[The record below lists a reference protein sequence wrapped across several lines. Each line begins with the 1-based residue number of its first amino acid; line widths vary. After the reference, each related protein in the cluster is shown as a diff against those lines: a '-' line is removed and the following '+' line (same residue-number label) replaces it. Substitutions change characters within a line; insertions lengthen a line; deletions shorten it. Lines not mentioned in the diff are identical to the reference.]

1 MQSTSEFCF
10 YSVHEAVLLFFE
22 AIFAVGFRP
31 DAFPEVA
38 LDGRGGEKP
47 AVAVSLLRLG
57 ALSAAQ
63 ALSPAFPAGWER
75 EAKLER

>member
-1 MQSTSEFCF
+1 MQSTSECCF
-10 YSVHEAVLLFFE
+10 YSVHEAALLFFE

-38 LDGRGGEKP
+38 LDGGVGNASRCCQPVET
-47 AVAVSLLRLG
+47 R